1 MFRKNTT
8 HQQPALISAIHDLP
22 ESQRE
27 RLEQSWAGTFYR
39 EFFSRIDEEIF
50 AVLYSERPSRPNVP
64 VNVLVGLEALKS
76 GFGWSDEEL
85 YEAFLYNLQ
94 VRYGLGYDQLGA
106 GEFDLRSLYYFRQR
120 LSEYNLKHGVNL
132 LEKAF
137 EQITDQQLVELNIR
151 TSQQRMDSTHI
162 ASNIVDASRL
172 HLLVE
177 GIQRLHRMLQAA
189 EQQRLCEWFAPYLK
203 ETAGHYTYRIK
214 GKPATQT
221 HLEKVGQTLFVL
233 LTELKPNYEQ
243 QEVYAVVERLF
254 HEHFHLSQGSVRTKE
269 NKELPAGSLQSL
281 DDLEATYRTKGTQ
294 HYKGYVANVTET
306 CDPENEVQLITKI
319 QVDANN
325 VADSHLLQEALPNLK
340 QRMQL
345 ETLHTDGAYP
355 SPSNDEELPKQE
367 VQLIQTG
374 IRGNKPDPNRFNLTD
389 FQFEQDPQGQPTC
402 LTCPNEQVAQITR
415 GKTSGLFARFPAEA
429 CSICPFQLN
438 QRCRAR
444 PQLRDPRYFIDFTL
458 QEFRIA
464 RRRKDYL
471 AQKHNEH
478 NLRAAVE
485 ATVRS
490 LKHPF
495 PASKLP
501 VRGKFRM
508 TCLMIASAILV
519 NVRRIWKYRANHE
532 SKTAQSPTPIASVF
546 FALAICRHSSLFD
559 HLRANFSLSFC
570 SGLTNLHEKNRPR
583 SDGRLFVSLIL
594 AN

>member
-1 MFRKNTT
+1 MFRKNTA
-8 HQQPALISAIHDLP
+8 HRQPALISAIHDLP
-22 ESQRE
+22 EKQRE

-39 EFFSRIDEEIF
+39 EIFNRIEEESF
-50 AVLYSERPSRPNVP
+50 AVLFSEQPSRPNVP
-64 VNVLVGLEALKS
+64 VNVLVGLEALKA

-94 VRYGLGYDQLGA
+94 VRYALGYDRLGE
-106 GEFDLRSLYYFRQR
+106 GEFDLRTLYYFRQR
-120 LSEYNLKHGVNL
+120 LSAYNLKHGINL

-137 EQITDQQLVELNIR
+137 EQITDKQLVELKIR
-151 TSQQRMDSTHI
+151 TGVQRMDSTQI
-162 ASNIVDASRL
+162 ASNILDASRL

-177 GIQRLHRMLQAA
+177 GIQRLHRIVDEV
-189 EQQRLCEWFAPYLK
+189 EQQRLSEWFTPYLK
-203 ETAGHYTYRIK
+203 ETAGHYAYRVK
-214 GKPATQT
+214 GKEATQA
-221 HLEKVGQTLFVL
+221 HLEQVGQSLFVL
-233 LTELKPNYEQ
+233 LAELRPLYAQ
-243 QEVYAVVERLF
+243 HAVYAVVERLF
-254 HEHFHLSQGSVRTKE
+254 QEHFHIMQGGAHLKE

-281 DDLEATYRTKGTQ
+281 DDLEATYRTKGTK

-306 CDPENEVQLITKI
+306 CDPENELQLITKI
-319 QVDANN
+319 QVESNN

-340 QRMQL
+340 QRTHL

-355 SPSNDEELPKQE
+355 APTNDEELPKQG

-374 IRGNKPDPNRFNLTD
+374 IRGNKPDPQRFNLTD
-389 FQFEQDPQGQPTC
+389 FQFEQDAQDLPTC
-402 LTCPNEQVAQITR
+402 VTCPNGQTAQITR
-415 GKTSGLFARFPAEA
+415 GKTSGLFVRFPAQA
-429 CSICPFQLN
+429 CATCLFQLD

-464 RRRKDYL
+464 QRRKLYL
-471 AQKHNEH
+471 TQKQNDH

-508 TCLMIASAILV
+508 TCLMIASAMLV
-519 NVRRIWKYRANHE
+519 NVRRIWKYRASPE
-532 SKTAQSPTPIASVF
+532 SKTAESSAPIASAF
-546 FALAICRHSSLFD
+546 FRF
-559 HLRANFSLSFC
+559 
-570 SGLTNLHEKNRPR
+570 GNL
-583 SDGRLFVSLIL
+583 
-594 AN
+594 

>member
-8 HQQPALISAIHDLP
+8 HQQPALISAIQDLP
-22 ESQRE
+22 QNQRE

-50 AVLYSERPSRPNVP
+50 SVLYSEQPSRPNVA
-64 VNVLVGLEALKS
+64 VNVLVGLEAMKS

-94 VRYGLGYDQLGA
+94 VRYALGYDRLGE
-106 GEFDLRSLYYFRQR
+106 GEFDLRTLYYFRQR
-120 LSEYNLKHGVNL
+120 LSEYNLKQGVNL
-132 LEKAF
+132 LEQAF
-137 EQITDQQLVELNIR
+137 EGITDQQMVKLKIH
-151 TSQQRMDSTHI
+151 TGMQRMDSTHI

-177 GIQRLHRMLQAA
+177 GVQRLHRILTRE
-189 EQQRLCEWFAPYLK
+189 EQERLSEWFAPYLK
-203 ETAGHYTYRIK
+203 ETAGHYAYRIK
-214 GKPATQT
+214 GKEATQA
-221 HLEKVGQTLFVL
+221 HLEKAGQTLLVL
-233 LTELKPNYEQ
+233 LTELKPNYAKYD
-243 QEVYAVVERLF
+243 VYAVVERLF
-254 HEHFHLSQGSVRTKE
+254 YEHFRISQGGVCTKA

-281 DDLEATYRTKGTQ
+281 DDLEATYRTKGTK

-306 CDPENEVQLITKI
+306 CDPENELQLITKI
-319 QVDANN
+319 QVDSNN

-340 QRMQL
+340 QRTQL

-355 SPSNDEELPKQE
+355 SPANDEELPKQG

-389 FQFEQDPQGQPTC
+389 FQFEQNPQGHPTC
-402 LTCPNEQVAQITR
+402 VTCPNGQSALVTR
-415 GKTSGLFARFPAEA
+415 GKTSGWFARFPAEA
-429 CSICPFQLN
+429 CSVCPFQLN

-464 RRRKDYL
+464 QRRKDYL
-471 AQKHNEH
+471 TQKQNEH

-490 LKHPF
+490 LKHAF

-508 TCLMIASAILV
+508 TCMMLSSAILV
-519 NVRRIWKYRANHE
+519 NVRRIWKYQANTAD
-532 SKTAQSPTPIASVF
+532 KTAQSTAPIFS
-546 FALAICRHSSLFD
+546 AI
-559 HLRANFSLSFC
+559 FSL
-570 SGLTNLHEKNRPR
+570 
-583 SDGRLFVSLIL
+583 
-594 AN
+594 